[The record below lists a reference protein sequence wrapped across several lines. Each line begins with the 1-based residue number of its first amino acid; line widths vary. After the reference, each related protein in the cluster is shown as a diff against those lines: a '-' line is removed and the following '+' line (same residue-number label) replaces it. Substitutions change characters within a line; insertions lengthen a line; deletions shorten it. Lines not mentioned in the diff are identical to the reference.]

1 MTTRETKRDLV
12 WADGKRVHQT
22 RKNNE
27 HALAST
33 AAAAKENKV
42 ATSLVSIVLY
52 SNIFERG
59 GFVLSNMTFTAEE
72 ISALSYHELR
82 CECRRADLHANGT
95 TEALRTRLLEHSK
108 TELDSQPHTKKQK
121 NENESP
127 NNATEP
133 KADHEEQKS
142 DADEPVTKQTKS
154 VADDLIC
161 PITHELPFDPVT
173 AEDGRIYERSAIEQH
188 IQSRQGL
195 QLQSPMT
202 NEPMG
207 PRLFPNPQQKNVIH
221 TLVESG
227 VITGDLAEKW
237 NEKVE
242 EEKQMEELIKKAQCG
257 DAASMGILGRNYRG
271 GNNGFK
277 KDTKLAAL
285 WFQKAHDAGNVKAT
299 ASLGFCHLH
308 GMGMKLDVSMALYY
322 FTSAAEKGS
331 NYAAYHL
338 GFIFAYGDD
347 EIRKCPK
354 EAQKWLR
361 QALDKK
367 CKYDH
372 LKSETI
378 PKIHEMLDQ
387 LKSEL
392 NDDSHGSD

>member
-1 MTTRETKRDLV
+1 
-12 WADGKRVHQT
+12 
-22 RKNNE
+22 
-27 HALAST
+27 
-33 AAAAKENKV
+33 
-42 ATSLVSIVLY
+42 
-52 SNIFERG
+52 
-59 GFVLSNMTFTAEE
+59 MTFTADE

-82 CECRRADLHANGT
+82 RECRRADLRANGT
-95 TEALRTRLLEHSK
+95 TEALRTRLLDHSS
-108 TELDSQPHTKKQK
+108 TELDSQPDTKKQK

-133 KADHEEQKS
+133 KPDDEEQKS
-142 DADEPVTKQTKS
+142 DADERAMKETKS

-237 NEKVE
+237 NGMVEK
-242 EEKQMEELIKKAQCG
+242 EKQMEELIKKARGG
-257 DAASMGILGRNYRG
+257 DPSAMGTLGRNYRDG
-271 GNNGFK
+271 KDGFK
-277 KDTKLAAL
+277 IDTKLSVL
-285 WFQKAHDAGNVKAT
+285 WFHKAHEAGNVKAT
-299 ASLGFCHLH
+299 ASLGNCHLR
-308 GMGMKLDVSMALYY
+308 GMGTTRDVSMALYY

-331 NYAAYHL
+331 NLAAYHL
-338 GFIFAYGDD
+338 GFLFANGNGV
-347 EIRKCPK
+347 IQKCPK
-354 EAQKWLR
+354 EAQKWLHR
-361 QALDKK
+361 ALDKN
-367 CKYDH
+367 CAHRH
-372 LKSETI
+372 LKSENL
-378 PKIHEMLDQ
+378 PKIQEMLDQ
-387 LKSEL
+387 LQNES